1 MKRNLLVLS
10 AVVLAIVFSSFT
22 VKTTTD
28 VFFVYN
34 SGSNHSV
41 RSNYTETTAT
51 QNPVIGST
59 NLKWIRIT
67 DDDGIVSG
75 PEFSTMYDALDRTV
89 PQNTTLN
96 DDTEGT
102 VTGVSPYVY
111 KLEKGN

>member
-34 SGSNHSV
+34 SGSDHSV

-51 QNPVIGST
+51 QST
-59 NLKWIRIT
+59 VFGTANLKWIRIT
-67 DDDGIVSG
+67 DDDGIVSN
-75 PEFSTMYDALDRTV
+75 PEFSDMYNALDRTV

-96 DDTEGT
+96 DDPEGT
-102 VTGVSPYVY
+102 VSGISPYVY